1 MKENLH
7 IQPFT
12 ECILATTSKSCDK
25 LCEQDRYGS
34 AFTEHSNWGG
44 GQIGSEA
51 ITESAWSSRM
61 GELLDIKGRAPTPVS
76 LAPEKTS

>member
-1 MKENLH
+1 MALPSQS
-7 IQPFT
+7 IQT
-12 ECILATTSKSCDK
+12 
-25 LCEQDRYGS
+25 GG
-34 AFTEHSNWGG
+34 GG

>member
-1 MKENLH
+1 MTNYVNKIDMALPSQS
-7 IQPFT
+7 IQT
-12 ECILATTSKSCDK
+12 
-25 LCEQDRYGS
+25 G
-34 AFTEHSNWGG
+34 GG